1 MRKFFDLAS
10 DRRRAPRTKLE
21 EIAYLGIG
29 AENGGIVLDVS
40 DGGLSFH
47 AVSPVQPAETIRFL
61 LSLRG
66 HSRIEGSGEVVWTN
80 DLNTV
85 CGLKFTSLSA
95 GAREHLD
102 NWTNK
107 TRMAAT
113 AENTSAS
120 DTQTDT
126 TEFDEDQW
134 AEDAESVFAIPP
146 VEEKLSPEPEAMTL
160 WQNPYFYWIMSGLL
174 AAALALMSFLYGAHV
189 GKSEIG
195 TLARSIPK
203 PLSQASPLKVVSAPV
218 PAPSVASKAPSA
230 PVAPPSVASKAPPVP
245 TIVSPIPK
253 VSTPVPNGA
262 IANASKTTDISTSA
276 AQLPGAIIQIPA
288 LPNQH
293 AKLGPEAGKSA
304 LAAALAALNGDT
316 GKRDS
321 ARAVRLLWAAVS
333 KGNATAMVTLSDLYV
348 TGDGVAQNCDQGRIL
363 LNAATSRGSA
373 EAKVKLDELSANGC
387 P

>member
-1 MRKFFDLAS
+1 MRNFFDLAS

-107 TRMAAT
+107 TRMAA
-113 AENTSAS
+113 AGENTSAS
-120 DTQTDT
+120 GAHTESL
-126 TEFDEDQW
+126 EFDEDQW
-134 AEDAESVFAIPP
+134 AGDAEPVFAIPP
-146 VEEKLSPEPEAMTL
+146 AQERLAPEPEATTL

-174 AAALALMSFLYGAHV
+174 AAALALMSFLYGVHV

-195 TLARSIPK
+195 TATRSVPK
-203 PLSQASPLKVVSAPV
+203 PVSQSTPPRVVSAPV
-218 PAPSVASKAPSA
+218 PAPSVASKAPPA
-230 PVAPPSVASKAPPVP
+230 PVPAPSVASKAPLV
-245 TIVSPIPK
+245 TTGVSAIPR

-262 IANASKTTDISTSA
+262 IANASKTTDTSSSE
-276 AQLPGAIIQIPA
+276 AQPPDAEMQVPA
-288 LPNQH
+288 LPTQR
-293 AKLGPEAGKSA
+293 AKPGPEAGKSE

-348 TGDGVAQNCDQGRIL
+348 TGDGVAKNCDQGRIL
-363 LNAATSRGSA
+363 LNAATSRGNA
-373 EAKVKLDELSANGC
+373 EAKVKLDDLNANGC